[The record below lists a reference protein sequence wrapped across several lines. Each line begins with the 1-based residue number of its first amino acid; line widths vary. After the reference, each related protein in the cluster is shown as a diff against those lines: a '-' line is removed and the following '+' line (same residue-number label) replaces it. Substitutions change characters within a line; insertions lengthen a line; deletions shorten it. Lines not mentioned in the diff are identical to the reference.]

1 MIGDILTIIWK
12 EWREFK
18 DQLFKLKRGGLSALI
33 VVLLLGIVTPLQM
46 GPSWISSPLMLV
58 YWPVLAGSMVSTLIA
73 DAVAG
78 ERERHTLETLLATRL
93 SDSAILIGKVVA
105 AVMYGYVFALMNIV
119 VGWIVLNIRYPEN
132 GIILVPADRMV
143 ALILLIGLNCL
154 FLSGMGV
161 FVSLRAS
168 TVRQAQQAFGVI
180 MMVIFLGPAL
190 LIQALPSDRRL
201 NLFAQLT
208 LIGVNTVVKWVV
220 WGLAAAALV
229 VNVAALLRFKRGQL
243 VLD

>member
-1 MIGDILTIIWK
+1 
-12 EWREFK
+12 
-18 DQLFKLKRGGLSALI
+18 
-33 VVLLLGIVTPLQM
+33 M